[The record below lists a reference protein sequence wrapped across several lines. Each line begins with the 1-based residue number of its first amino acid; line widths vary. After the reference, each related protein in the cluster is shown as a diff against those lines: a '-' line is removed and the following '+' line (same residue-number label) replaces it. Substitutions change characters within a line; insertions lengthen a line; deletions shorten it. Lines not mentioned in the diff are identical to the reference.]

1 METYEAVVWGEPSLD
16 TVVALVGDEKR
27 GSRNQAMIN
36 DDVGG
41 SGANT
46 ASSLSL
52 LGVNTALIGFLGS
65 DQTGQNIE
73 AELRSRRISL
83 IMGRTPTN
91 RRTVSLARS
100 DGTRTMYGTEGD
112 QYSSSEDLTE
122 QVRLLRCNCFH
133 VSLTS
138 LLRSRHSLIYR
149 TIEHL
154 RACGA
159 VISMDAGNDVEIR
172 SSSSEIPKIFNQIQ
186 PDIVFANEE
195 EADALSSTSLDLR
208 SLRMLVIKKG
218 SSPCEIQQKDG
229 ESLTVPIP
237 RKTVA
242 VDTTGAGDAFAAG
255 MLGGLIRG
263 LSPTMSSTLGHL
275 LASAC
280 IREIGAT
287 IRDKSAIDAARQ
299 FLEKNSRT
307 K

>member
-27 GSRNQAMIN
+27 GSRNLAIIS

-65 DQTGQNIE
+65 DQTGQSLE
-73 AELRSRRISL
+73 AELSSRRISL
-83 IMGRTPTN
+83 IMGKTLTN

-112 QYSSSEDLTE
+112 QYSSSEDLTTK
-122 QVRLLRCNCFH
+122 VGLLRCSYFH

-138 LLRSRHSLIYR
+138 LLRAKHSLIYR

-154 RACGA
+154 RASGA
-159 VISMDAGNDVEIR
+159 IISLDAGNDVEIKSR
-172 SSSSEIPKIFNQIQ
+172 SSEIPNIFNQIL

-195 EADALSSTSLDLR
+195 EVDALSSTSLDLS
-208 SLRMLVIKKG
+208 SLRMLVIKRG
-218 SSPCEIQQKDG
+218 PNSCEIRQKG
-229 ESLTVPIP
+229 CEAFAVPIP
-237 RKTVA
+237 RKTIA

-255 MLGGLIRG
+255 MLVGLIRG
-263 LSPTMSSTLGHL
+263 LNITMSSTLGHL

-287 IRDKSAIDAARQ
+287 IRDQLAIDAAHQ
-299 FLEKNSRT
+299 FLKDNSPIR
-307 K
+307 